1 MQQQFSGIVP
11 DPVVFRSV
19 IAAPVQAEMESIWTD
34 LIASQSSSS
43 SSSSS
48 SITAQSFRNA
58 VGTLA
63 EWGPVLSQF
72 DEDQSGTIEQLEF
85 LNGFKKWLLL
95 EALPI
100 PANCHSLREVLAAV
114 DATANDKLA
123 AKVAEFKA
131 HLAKSASS

>member
-58 VGTLA
+58 VGNLA
-63 EWGPVLSQF
+63 EWGTVLSQF